1 MKNIINKIDFDKTYY
16 YSLLVFAFALPL
28 SRATNSFFTILLI
41 VLLFLQSD
49 YKKHFMLI
57 KQSKASLG
65 ILAFLAFATLSIL
78 WSEDKLRAIDFMRN
92 YWQWFAIF
100 AIALNVKADQIKDIL
115 SAFIFGMF
123 LSEMLVYGIYFEFWS
138 INGASPS
145 SPSPFM
151 MHMDYSVLLAFT
163 AMILLNRLLSDRYT
177 KKQKLFMFVFFIT
190 VAGNLFINKGRT
202 GQLGFLVA
210 IFVAVFI
217 HYRVNIKSILASILL
232 AGVIFTLA
240 YNVSP
245 NFKQR
250 AHQASSDIKS
260 VFNGN
265 YETSWGL
272 RVAQYFVAGEIF
284 LKNPLIGVGVGDWN
298 SATKESLQRD
308 NHGFSKFVIDF
319 IPRYHSHNQ
328 YLEVLIQEGLVGLV
342 LLFLMFYYLFKM
354 SIDDKE
360 LSELRYILI
369 TLFMVSFVGEPLWMK
384 QFTNVMFILLVGL
397 ILGASFNAKKNNN

>member
-1 MKNIINKIDFDKTYY
+1 MKNIINKIDFNQTYY
-16 YSLLVFAFALPL
+16 YSLLIFAFALPL

-41 VLLFLQSD
+41 VLLVLQSD
-49 YKKHFMLI
+49 YKKHFALI
-57 KQSKASLG
+57 KQSKAALG
-65 ILAFLAFATLSIL
+65 ILAFLAFATISIL
-78 WSEDKLRAIDFMRN
+78 WSEDKIKALDFMRN

-100 AIALNVKADQIKDIL
+100 AIALNLKTDQIKSVL

-177 KKQKLFMFVFFIT
+177 KKQKIFMLLFFIT

-217 HYRVNIKSILASILL
+217 HYRVSIKSILSSILL

-240 YNVSP
+240 YNISG
-245 NFKQR
+245 NFKVR
-250 AHQASSDIKS
+250 ANEGLNDIQGIFK
-260 VFNGN
+260 GH

-284 LKNPLIGVGVGDWN
+284 LRDPLLGVGVGDWN
-298 SATKESLQRD
+298 IATKESLQRD
-308 NHGFSKFVIDF
+308 DHDFSKFVIEF

-328 YLEVLIQEGLVGLV
+328 YLEVLIQEGLVGLA
-342 LLFLMFYYLFKM
+342 LLFIMFYYLFKM
-354 SIDDKE
+354 KIDDKE

-369 TLFMVSFVGEPLWMK
+369 VLFMVSFVGEPLWMK

-397 ILGASFNAKKNNN
+397 MLGASFNAKKINT